1 MKNTLF
7 KILTQPIVQIIVFS
21 WILVGSAYFGGFYLY
36 FLVGGIS
43 RGEGYAITGCLGI
56 AVLSVQQFY
65 AKKLLQ
71 AIGSACLIGSL
82 FNFYFGQVNGP
93 KHISFTEI
101 LPLLSLISFCVI
113 QVLVLLKLI
122 RWKNY

>member
-7 KILTQPIVQIIVFS
+7 NILTQPIVQIIVFC

-36 FLVGGIS
+36 FLIGGIS
-43 RGEGYAITGCLGI
+43 GGEFYAITGCLGI
-56 AVLSVQQFY
+56 LLLAIQQFY
-65 AKKLLQ
+65 PKKILQ
-71 AIGSACLIGSL
+71 AFGSACLIGSL
-82 FNFYFGQVNGP
+82 LLFYFGQINGP
-93 KHISFTEI
+93 RHISFTEI
-101 LPLLSLISFCVI
+101 LPLLSLLSFCVI

>member
-1 MKNTLF
+1 MKNSL
-7 KILTQPIVQIIVFS
+7 IHLLTQPIVQIIVFS

-36 FLVGGIS
+36 FLIGGIS
-43 RGEGYAITGCLGI
+43 SGEFYAIIGCLGI
-56 AVLSVQQFY
+56 LILAIQQFY
-65 AKKLLQ
+65 PKKVLQ
-71 AIGSACLIGSL
+71 AIGSACLVGSL
-82 FNFYFGQVNGP
+82 LLFYFGQVNGP

-113 QVLVLLKLI
+113 QALVLLKLI